1 METSKF
7 NIINYIAGMTGF
19 VFDLDVLKRIA
30 LDCGVSDIT
39 EYSELTQE
47 NKDRCKMELLRTIL
61 QTPYS
66 TASHTSKHGEWQEQ
80 IGSQSITASQREE
93 IKKQLRRLAEKY
105 NENDLLEELDN
116 MDANLQWML

>member
-47 NKDRCKMELLRTIL
+47 KKDRCKMELLRTIL

-116 MDANLQWML
+116 MDANLQWMF

>member
-1 METSKF
+1 
-7 NIINYIAGMTGF
+7 MTGF

-47 NKDRCKMELLRTIL
+47 KKDRCKMELLRTIL

-116 MDANLQWML
+116 MDANLQWMF